1 MFYSKASATS
11 TYGDDRDRTNS
22 QAIAAQSISDTIV
35 QTRTESFRNVGDPM
49 PAAKPV
55 PDATIAARD
64 ARRLS
69 TLLEVSQA
77 LSGTLNLKSSMQ
89 RVLQIVI
96 RHHGVVRGMVTLLR
110 EGELHVEAI
119 EGFDDRARSLSYKLG
134 EGITG
139 QVGQSG
145 KPIVVPRVSKEPEF
159 LNRMPRRADLA
170 RNELSFICV
179 PIIVQRATVGT
190 LAVDL
195 KFKAE
200 RDYESSV
207 KFFGI
212 VSSMIAQALNVQ
224 RLVEEERR
232 RLVDENTHLRQELRE
247 RYDFSNIIGTSGP
260 TRQMYEQVAQVAQT
274 NTTVLIRGES
284 GTGKELIA
292 HAIHYN
298 SLRAKKPFVK
308 VSCAALPDTLIES
321 ELFGYEKGAFT
332 GANARKKGRFELAEG
347 GTIFLDEIGDINAGT
362 QVKLLRVLQ
371 EREFERLG
379 GTESVRVNVRVI
391 AATNKDMEKAIAE
404 GTFREDLYYRLNVF
418 TIFVPPLRERKADLL
433 LLADH
438 FLEKFSREHGKVI
451 KRISTPA
458 IDMLMSYHWPGNV
471 RELENALERSV
482 LVCDGQVIHG
492 HHLPPTLQTADASGT
507 VTRVSLKDAVEGF
520 ERDLIQDALKTTRG
534 NRAKAARLL
543 DTTERILNYKVRNLS
558 IDVRRFRPSDGGR
571 RAVRRSDAET
581 AQVEQAVEGV

>member
-1 MFYSKASATS
+1 M
-11 TYGDDRDRTNS
+11 
-22 QAIAAQSISDTIV
+22 
-35 QTRTESFRNVGDPM
+35 
-49 PAAKPV
+49 PV
-55 PDATIAARD
+55 PKFGPDGGVASRD
-64 ARRLS
+64 ARRLAS
-69 TLLEVSQA
+69 LLEVSQA
-77 LSGTLNLKSSMQ
+77 LSGTLNLKSAMH
-89 RVLQIVI
+89 RVLGILM
-96 RHHGVVRGMVTLLR
+96 RDHGVVRGMVTLLR
-110 EGELHVEAI
+110 DDELVVEAV
-119 EGFDDRARSLSYKLG
+119 EGFEDRARSVRYKVG

-139 QVGQSG
+139 QVVESG
-145 KPIVVPRVSKEPEF
+145 KPIVVPRVSREPTF
-159 LNRMPRRADLA
+159 LNRAGRRGDGS
-170 RNELSFICV
+170 RHELSFVCV
-179 PIIVQRATVGT
+179 PIVLRRAAIG
-190 LAVDL
+190 AIGVDL
-195 KFKAE
+195 RFKPD
-200 RDYESSV
+200 RDFDSSIQ
-207 KFFGI
+207 FFGI

-224 RLVEEERR
+224 QLVEQERQ

-332 GANARKKGRFELAEG
+332 GASTRKKGRFEQAEG
-347 GTIFLDEIGDINAGT
+347 GTLLLDEVGDINLNT

-371 EREFERLG
+371 GREFERLG
-379 GTESVRVNVRVI
+379 GTDTVKVNVRLL
-391 AATNKDMEKAIAE
+391 AATNKNMEKAIAE

-418 TIFVPPLRERKADLL
+418 TIFVPPLRDRKADLL

-471 RELENALERSV
+471 RELENALERAV
-482 LVCDGQVIHG
+482 LVCDGAVIHG
-492 HHLPPTLQTADASGT
+492 HYLPPSLQTADASGT
-507 VTRVSLKDAVEGF
+507 VTRVSLKAAVAGY

-543 DTTERILNYKVRNLS
+543 DTTERILNYKVRGYG
-558 IDVRRFRPSDGGR
+558 IDPRRFRSPDLTR
-571 RAVRRSDAET
+571 RMVVEERDEREARIGLADDALSSVASEPR
-581 AQVEQAVEGV
+581 

>member
-1 MFYSKASATS
+1 
-11 TYGDDRDRTNS
+11 
-22 QAIAAQSISDTIV
+22 
-35 QTRTESFRNVGDPM
+35 
-49 PAAKPV
+49 
-55 PDATIAARD
+55 
-64 ARRLS
+64 
-69 TLLEVSQA
+69 
-77 LSGTLNLKSSMQ
+77 
-89 RVLQIVI
+89 
-96 RHHGVVRGMVTLLR
+96 MVTLLR
-110 EGELHVEAI
+110 DGELHAEAT
-119 EGFDDRARSLSYKLG
+119 EGFEDGARSVRYKIG

-139 QVGQSG
+139 KVVESG
-145 KPIVVPRVSKEPEF
+145 KPIVVPRVSREPAF
-159 LNRMPRRADLA
+159 LNRAGRRGDGL
-170 RNELSFICV
+170 RQELSFVCV
-179 PIIVQRATVGT
+179 PIMMGRTAAGA
-190 LAVDL
+190 LGVDL
-195 KFKAE
+195 RFKPE
-200 RDYESSV
+200 RDFDSSV

-232 RLVDENTHLRQELRE
+232 RLLDENTHLRQELRE

-332 GANARKKGRFELAEG
+332 GATARKKGRFELAEG
-347 GTIFLDEIGDINAGT
+347 GTLFLDEIGDINLGT

-371 EREFERLG
+371 EREFERVG
-379 GTESVRVNVRVI
+379 GTETVKVNVRVI
-391 AATNKDMEKAIAE
+391 AATNKDMEKAIAG

-418 TIFVPPLRERKADLL
+418 TIFVPPLRDRKADLL

-471 RELENALERSV
+471 REMENALERAV
-482 LVCDGQVIHG
+482 LVCDAAVIHA
-492 HHLPPTLQTADASGT
+492 HHLPPSLQTADASGT
-507 VTRVSLKDAVEGF
+507 VTRVALRDAVSAY

-543 DTTERILNYKVRNLS
+543 DTTERILNYKVRGYG
-558 IDVRRFRPSDGGR
+558 IDVRRFKTPEFKPPE
-571 RAVRRSDAET
+571 VRRMTGPEP
-581 AQVEQAVEGV
+581 VVEPPREEQAG

>member
-1 MFYSKASATS
+1 M
-11 TYGDDRDRTNS
+11 
-22 QAIAAQSISDTIV
+22 
-35 QTRTESFRNVGDPM
+35 
-49 PAAKPV
+49 PV
-55 PDATIAARD
+55 PKFDQDSGSDSRD
-64 ARRLS
+64 ARRMS
-69 TLLEVSQA
+69 TLFEASQA
-77 LSGTLNLKSSMQ
+77 LSGTLNLKAGMS
-89 RVLQIVI
+89 RVLTILM
-96 RHHGVVRGMVTLLR
+96 RHHGVVRGMITLLR
-110 EGELHVEAI
+110 DGELHVEAV
-119 EGFDDRARSLSYKLG
+119 EGFDDRARSVRYKVG

-139 QVGQSG
+139 KVAETG
-145 KPIVVPRVSKEPEF
+145 KPIVVPRVSREPTF
-159 LNRMPRRADLA
+159 LNRAAKRGDGLRQ
-170 RNELSFICV
+170 ELSFVCV
-179 PIIVQRATVGT
+179 PIMLQRTTVGA
-190 LAVDL
+190 LGVDL
-195 KFKAE
+195 RFKPE
-200 RDYESSV
+200 RDFDSSV

-212 VSSMIAQALNVQ
+212 VASMIAQALNVQ

-232 RLVDENTHLRQELRE
+232 RLLDENTHLRQELRE

-260 TRQMYEQVAQVAQT
+260 TRLMYEQVAQVAQT

-332 GANARKKGRFELAEG
+332 GAATRKKGRFEMAES
-347 GTIFLDEIGDINAGT
+347 GTLFLDEIGDINLST

-379 GTESVRVNVRVI
+379 GTETVKVNVRLI
-391 AATNKDMEKAIAE
+391 AATNKDMEKAILE

-458 IDMLMSYHWPGNV
+458 IDMLMAYHWPGNV

-482 LVCDGQVIHG
+482 LVCDGAVIHG
-492 HHLPPTLQTADASGT
+492 HHLTPSLQTADSSGT
-507 VTRVSLKDAVEGF
+507 VTRVSLKDAVAAY
-520 ERDLIQDALKTTRG
+520 ERDLILDALKTTRG

-543 DTTERILNYKVRNLS
+543 DTTERILNYKVRGYA
-558 IDVRRFRPSDGGR
+558 IDVRRFKTPEVGR
-571 RAVRRSDAET
+571 RASEPMMSDALRES
-581 AQVEQAVEGV
+581 QALPS

>member
-1 MFYSKASATS
+1 
-11 TYGDDRDRTNS
+11 
-22 QAIAAQSISDTIV
+22 
-35 QTRTESFRNVGDPM
+35 M
-49 PAAKPV
+49 PAAKPG
-55 PDATIAARD
+55 PDTTTASRD

-89 RVLQIVI
+89 RVLQILI

-110 EGELHVEAI
+110 DGELHVEAI
-119 EGFDDRARSLSYKLG
+119 EGFDDRARSVSFKVG

-139 QVGQSG
+139 QVVQSG

-159 LNRMPRRADLA
+159 LNRMPRRADIP
-170 RNELSFICV
+170 RHELSFICV
-179 PIIVQRATVGT
+179 PILVQRTTAGT

-195 KFKAE
+195 KFKPE

-260 TRQMYEQVAQVAQT
+260 TREMYEQVAQVAQT

-347 GTIFLDEIGDINAGT
+347 GTIFLDEIGDINLGT

-391 AATNKDMEKAIAE
+391 AATNKDMEKALAE

-418 TIFVPPLRERKADLL
+418 TIFVPPLRDRKADML

-492 HHLPPTLQTADASGT
+492 HHLPPSLQTADASGT

-543 DTTERILNYKVRNLS
+543 DTTERILNYKVRNLRV
-558 IDVRRFRPSDGGR
+558 DVRRFRPSDGSR
-571 RAVRRSDAET
+571 RARRPDAET
-581 AQVEQAVEGV
+581 IAADQAVGE